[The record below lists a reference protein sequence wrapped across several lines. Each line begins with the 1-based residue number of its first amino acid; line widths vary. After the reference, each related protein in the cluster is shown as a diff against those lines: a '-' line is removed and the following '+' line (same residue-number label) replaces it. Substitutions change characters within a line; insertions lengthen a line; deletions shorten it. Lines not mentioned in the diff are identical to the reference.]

1 MLFNQQKMS
10 PSLAFNQREKIRNIS
25 TTKKKKFFKNKVTKF
40 DILKGKT
47 IPKKTNLK
55 PIEEKNDN
63 FSDKSSKSLDFYQD
77 DISEENELSEF
88 SRFIVNPF
96 KGEKSK
102 RFNDLGIEGNFEEYT
117 GYDDEGS
124 LPPDKLSQI

>member
-1 MLFNQQKMS
+1 MS
-10 PSLAFNQREKIRNIS
+10 PSLTFKQREKIRNIS
-25 TTKKKKFFKNKVTKF
+25 TTKKKKLIKNKVKKI

-55 PIEEKNDN
+55 SIEEENHD

-77 DISEENELSEF
+77 DTSEENELSEF

-124 LPPDKLSQI
+124 LPPDKLFQI

>member
-1 MLFNQQKMS
+1 
-10 PSLAFNQREKIRNIS
+10 
-25 TTKKKKFFKNKVTKF
+25 
-40 DILKGKT
+40 LKGKT
-47 IPKKTNLK
+47 IPNKTILK
-55 PIEEKNDN
+55 SIEEENDN

-102 RFNDLGIEGNFEEYT
+102 RFNDLGI
-117 GYDDEGS
+117 
-124 LPPDKLSQI
+124 

>member
-1 MLFNQQKMS
+1 M
-10 PSLAFNQREKIRNIS
+10 
-25 TTKKKKFFKNKVTKF
+25 
-40 DILKGKT
+40 KGKA

-55 PIEEKNDN
+55 PIEEENDN

-102 RFNDLGIEGNFEEYT
+102 RFNDLCIEGNFEEYT

-124 LPPDKLSQI
+124 LPLTNSLKYEHLERK